1 MKLFYSEKNITSRE
15 LFGFGVNQH
24 HLATNKLLS
33 VLIEESKQHIF
44 FNGINKDD
52 RDGIIS
58 SSIMKLYK
66 IALKKEYN
74 GEQIDKVVPYF
85 IKIINNE
92 TINYSKTEQNNNR
105 KTLSL
110 SELPDKALM
119 YNDKMHED
127 TYELNP
133 TAIKKALSYIDKLN
147 DKEQQ
152 IIRMQYFEDL
162 DQKEIGDSLNMNTNT
177 VKATL
182 YRAMQKLR
190 KSFDINKTSK

>member
-1 MKLFYSEKNITSRE
+1 VKLFYSEKNITSRE

-24 HLATNKLLS
+24 HLVTNKLLN

-52 RDGIIS
+52 RNGIIS
-58 SSIMKLYK
+58 SSILKLYI

-85 IKIINNE
+85 MKIINNE
-92 TINYSKTEQNNNR
+92 TINYSKTIQNNNR
-105 KTLSL
+105 NTLSL
-110 SELPDKALM
+110 SEIPDKALM
-119 YNDKMHED
+119 YNDTMHED
-127 TYELNP
+127 NYELNP
-133 TAIKKALSYIDKLN
+133 VAIKKALSYIEMLN

-152 IIRMQYFEDL
+152 IIKMQYFDKL
-162 DQKEIGDSLNMNTNT
+162 NQKEIGESLNMSTNT
-177 VKATL
+177 VKTTL

-190 KSFDINKTSK
+190 KYFDIKK